1 MMDRIKKLMEK
12 RGLLPAQFAD
22 EIGLKRS
29 SLSHILSGR
38 NNPSLDVIMK
48 IKSRYDEVN
57 TDWLLFGAGLPVGKE
72 DKTRKSENDELIE
85 PVLQE
90 TKKAGGQQLLSFET
104 DDSKVTLKQAV
115 PTALDKPFS
124 SSTVSHENDK
134 PAKAV
139 RMVVFYS
146 DQTFESF
153 ESR

>member
-12 RGLLPAQFAD
+12 RGLSPAQFAD

-48 IKSRYDEVN
+48 IKNRYDEVN
-57 TDWLLFGAGLPVGKE
+57 TDWLLFGTGLPVGRE
-72 DKTRKSENDELIE
+72 EKTRKSEKDELIE

-104 DDSKVTLKQAV
+104 DDPRVTLKQAI
-115 PTALDKPFS
+115 PTSQDKPIS
-124 SSTVSHENDK
+124 TPTVSRETDK
-134 PAKAV
+134 TAKAV

-146 DQTFESF
+146 DKTFESF
-153 ESR
+153 DSR